1 MFFKRNVNFPSDLMP
16 ESSFNPADSY
26 NPASDFGYVKEKET
40 KENAKSGLFTGD
52 CKEIANS
59 DLLRFA
65 SRI

>member
-1 MFFKRNVNFPSDLMP
+1 MP